1 MRIWSKIEFSIQ
13 IKGGEIHP
21 TRKQLEHESHKVCPY
36 YHNSSKRKSKKM
48 SNLSIKDKEIILDSI
63 RDIPDFPKPG
73 IVFKDITT
81 LLSNPKAF
89 NTLMNHL
96 EDRYR
101 TYQLDYVAGIDAR
114 GFIFGA
120 TLADR
125 LNIGFVPVRKKGK
138 LPYTTVAEKYS
149 LEYGFDEVEIH
160 IDAFGEN
167 GLSLEG
173 NPSKVL
179 LIDDLIATGGTAKAA
194 ASLIDKVGADCV
206 EACFIMELGFLNGK
220 EGITAPV
227 YSVLEID

>member
-1 MRIWSKIEFSIQ
+1 MTLSS
-13 IKGGEIHP
+13 HD
-21 TRKQLEHESHKVCPY
+21 RK
-36 YHNSSKRKSKKM
+36 
-48 SNLSIKDKEIILDSI
+48 IILDSI

-81 LLSNPKAF
+81 LLNNPKAL

-96 EDRYR
+96 TERYLS
-101 TYQLDYVAGIDAR
+101 YDLDYIAGIDAR

-120 TLADR
+120 ILADR
-125 LNIGFVPVRKKGK
+125 LGVGFVPVRKKGK

-160 IDAFGEN
+160 IDAFGEK
-167 GLSLEG
+167 EG
-173 NPSKVL
+173 AKVL

-194 ASLIDKVGADCV
+194 ANLIDKVGAQCV
-206 EACFIMELGFLNGK
+206 EACFIMELGFLKGR
-220 EGITAPV
+220 EGFTPPV